1 MRNDSEH
8 AVSVDAIDGMR
19 MPVRKQLLLTG
30 FNTLR
35 LAIDPEAHLND
46 QMQRAR
52 AELEAKINFYMVPDI
67 NEDFSVEEKRRWFG
81 TDRVTR
87 QDVTWERLETILCP
101 TNFKGAVFRVNDA
114 LGGSRLNHLFARD
127 MPQHENPY
135 INNRTLPV
143 YLPRTVTAYPSQE
156 QAIAAA
162 KLLRI
167 MTRHPDQPSSSVAE
181 ILAEHIE
188 NGLPE
193 GMWVV
198 SDTMNLATHN
208 ELRLLI
214 RHFAGEMTP
223 EEVLN
228 RTLETQA
235 RVNERL
241 LEGERWEAEPGVNTL
256 LTLQGR
262 PGVKMYCT
270 YVDAHGVEQDDP
282 LDVKRLDSLP
292 YQVKPRLTNSIPPTV
307 GFGEDGKLLP
317 VNSRFE
323 QLGSLLIGPGRYQ
336 MLAQGR
342 RQVGKTIRAEMG
354 RMLHG
359 QTEAESVYDLVSGN
373 ARWYNPV
380 NFITDE
386 VVGVVA
392 GSLAVGATLLLA
404 GTSYPIY
411 MLVWK
416 SRGKDPLNHEWKA
429 AVENSTGMSFTES
442 NFGKDWTFRDTG
454 GESLRHAIE
463 TAIPDA
469 GTGISGNPLLAA
481 LGNLLPAD
489 RMLDHLAHE
498 EDFAAGFVAYL
509 RASGD
514 WPRALPGWVNI
525 DKAAINNTAIADH
538 VQQAALYYAAH
549 YARYVLHCAGG
560 TAENGAFADAV
571 FALYENLHRDVPN
584 LNASRARE
592 LNHAIAES
600 VRDSLSGYLGSLQPP
615 LA

>member
-1 MRNDSEH
+1 MRLDSRH
-8 AVSVDAIDGMR
+8 TVSVDAIDELE
-19 MPVRKQLLLTG
+19 MPLRKQLLLTG

-46 QMQRAR
+46 QMLRAR

-67 NEDFSVEEKRRWFG
+67 NEDFSADEKRRWFG
-81 TDRVTR
+81 TERVTR
-87 QDVTWERLETILCP
+87 QDVTWERLEAILRP
-101 TNFKGAVFRVNDA
+101 AGFRGSVFRVNDA
-114 LGGSRLNHLFARD
+114 LGGSKLNHLFARD

-156 QAIAAA
+156 QARAAA

-167 MTRHPDQPSSSVAE
+167 MTRHPDQPSGSVAE
-181 ILAEHIE
+181 IQAEHIE

-193 GMWVV
+193 GLWVV

-223 EEVLN
+223 EHVM
-228 RTLETQA
+228 RQTQEIQSH
-235 RVNERL
+235 VNSRL
-241 LEGERWEAEPGVNTL
+241 LEGEAWDAEPGVNTL

-262 PGVKMYCT
+262 PGVKMYRT
-270 YVDAHGVEQDDP
+270 VQDRHGAIQDDP
-282 LDVKRLDSLP
+282 EDVKRLDSLP

-323 QLGSLLIGPGRYQ
+323 QLGNLLIGPARYQ
-336 MLAQGR
+336 TLVQGR
-342 RQVGKTIRAEMG
+342 THMGKTIRTEMG

-359 QTEAESVYDLVSGN
+359 QTEAESVYDLVSSN

-386 VVGVVA
+386 AVGLVA

-404 GTSYPIY
+404 GTSYPLY
-411 MLVWK
+411 ALVWK

-429 AVENSTGMSFTES
+429 AVERATGMSFTQS
-442 NFGKDWTFRDTG
+442 NFSKGWTFRDTG
-454 GESLRHAIE
+454 GESLRQAIE
-463 TAIPDA
+463 TAIPDTTEFMEA
-469 GTGISGNPLLAA
+469 NPLLGAP
-481 LGNLLPAD
+481 GNLLPAD
-489 RMLDHLAHE
+489 MALDHLAHE
-498 EDFAAGFVAYL
+498 EDFAADFVAYL
-509 RASGD
+509 QASD
-514 WPRALPGWVNI
+514 NWPRNLPGWAHV
-525 DKAAINNTAIADH
+525 DKAADGNAAIAGK
-538 VQQAALYYAAH
+538 VQQAAWDYASH
-549 YARYVLHCAGG
+549 YARYVLHCMGG
-560 TAENGAFADAV
+560 QPETGAFADAV
-571 FALYENLHRDVPN
+571 FALYESLHRDVPN

-592 LNHAIAES
+592 LNHTIAES
-600 VRDSLSGYLGSLQPP
+600 AREELKTYLSSLPAHGH
-615 LA
+615 